1 MNTLV
6 TPPRYSRLGMPALI
20 ACAVLWSLGGGLIKL
35 LDEAGV
41 PAVTSACYRSLFA
54 GILFVPIAWPHR
66 RTLGS
71 VHVGWP
77 IGALLTFTVMTACY
91 VIGNTMTQAAN
102 VITLQYTSPIWV
114 FLLAPLLLRE
124 RPALRDML
132 VLSVAMVGVAII
144 FLGQARAAWPAL
156 TIGLASGLGY
166 GAVTVTLRGMK
177 SVSPAVVV
185 ALSFLGSG
193 LLLVLPVV
201 AWGAFL
207 LTGRQFALMLLLSVV
222 QMALPY
228 LIFTWA
234 LRHVEAH
241 RAALILLLE
250 VILNPVWTY
259 LIVGENVPTATLV
272 GGPLILLSVVGW
284 ILLTWRREAA
294 AQTGRLSAETRG

>member
-1 MNTLV
+1 MV
-6 TPPRYSRLGMPALI
+6 
-20 ACAVLWSLGGGLIKL
+20 KL
-35 LDEAGV
+35 LDQAGV
-41 PAVTSACYRSLFA
+41 PGVTSACYRSLFA

-66 RTLGS
+66 RTLRR

-91 VIGNTMTQAAN
+91 VIGNTMTEAAN

-124 RPALRDML
+124 RPALQDTL
-132 VLSVAMVGVAII
+132 VLSVAMAGVAII
-144 FLGQARAAWPAL
+144 FFGQATAAWPAL

-177 SVSPAVVV
+177 PVTPTAVVAV
-185 ALSFLGSG
+185 NFFGSG
-193 LLLVLPVV
+193 LLLLLPVA

-207 LTGRQFALMLLLSVV
+207 LTGHQFALMLLLSVV

-228 LIFTWA
+228 LLFSWA
-234 LRHVEAH
+234 LRRVEAH
-241 RAALILLLE
+241 RAALIVLLE
-250 VILNPVWTY
+250 AILNPVWTY
-259 LIVGENVPTATLV
+259 LIIGEKVPTATLV

-294 AQTGRLSAETRG
+294 NRRREYTSDPLE